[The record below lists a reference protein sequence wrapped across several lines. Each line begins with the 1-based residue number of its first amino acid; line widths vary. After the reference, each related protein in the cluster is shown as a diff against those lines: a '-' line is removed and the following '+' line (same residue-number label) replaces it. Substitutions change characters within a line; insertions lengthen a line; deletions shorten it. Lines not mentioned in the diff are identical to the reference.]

1 MARREFVVA
10 AAILLDARGR
20 VLLVG
25 NDWQGHGNVRYTLPG
40 GVVERYESTLDALTR
55 EVAEETGLVIT
66 RIRHLAYAVH
76 VEDRRRNDRAIS
88 FAFVAEYE
96 GLLNPRDP
104 DGFIVE
110 AKFVH
115 AEEIER
121 TIPIPPLREP
131 LTAYLRDGGTGRF
144 YSYAGWDGR
153 GVRVVDVAPALPEPD
168 DERRGGTRGGG
179 RS

>member
-10 AAILLDARGR
+10 AAILLDSQGR

-40 GVVERYESTLDALTR
+40 GVVERGESTLDALHR
-55 EVAEETGLVIT
+55 EVKEETGLTIT

-76 VEDRRRNDRAIS
+76 VEDQRRNDRAVS
-88 FAFVAEYE
+88 FAFVADYD

-110 AKFVH
+110 ARFFPADEV
-115 AEEIER
+115 ES

-131 LTAYLRDGGTGRF
+131 LVRYLRDWKAGRF
-144 YSYAGWDGR
+144 YAYAGWDGR
-153 GVRVVDVAPALPEPD
+153 GVRSVDAQD
-168 DERRGGTRGGG
+168 
-179 RS
+179 

>member
-10 AAILLDARGR
+10 AAILLDRHGR

-25 NDWQGHGNVRYTLPG
+25 NDWQGFGNVRYTLPG
-40 GVVERYESTLDALTR
+40 GVVERGESTLDALVR
-55 EVAEETGLVIT
+55 EVKEETGLLIT

-76 VEDRRRNDRAIS
+76 VEDLRRNDRAVS
-88 FAFVAEYE
+88 FVFAAEYD

-110 AKFVH
+110 ARFFPV
-115 AEEIER
+115 EEVEQL
-121 TIPIPPLREP
+121 IPIPPLREP
-131 LTAYLRDGGTGRF
+131 LAAYLREREPGRF

-153 GVRVVDVAPALPEPD
+153 GAKSA
-168 DERRGGTRGGG
+168 
-179 RS
+179 

>member
-25 NDWQGHGNVRYTLPG
+25 NDWQGFGNVRYTLPG
-40 GVVERYESTLDALTR
+40 GVVERGEQAPDALIR
-55 EVAEETGLVIT
+55 EVKEETGLNIT
-66 RIRHLAYAVH
+66 RIKHLAYAVH
-76 VEDRRRNDRAIS
+76 VEDMRRNDRAVS
-88 FAFVAEYE
+88 FAFLAEYD

-110 AKFVH
+110 ARFVPV
-115 AEEIER
+115 EEVAQLV
-121 TIPIPPLREP
+121 PIPPLRDP
-131 LTAYLRDGGTGRF
+131 LTAYLRDAQAGRF

-153 GVRVVDVAPALPEPD
+153 GEHHV
-168 DERRGGTRGGG
+168 
-179 RS
+179 

>member
-25 NDWQGHGNVRYTLPG
+25 NDWQGYGNVRWTLPG
-40 GVVERYESTLDALTR
+40 GVVERGESTLDALSR
-55 EVAEETGLVIT
+55 EVREETGLTIT
-66 RIRHLAYAVH
+66 AIQHLAYAVH
-76 VEDRRRNDRAIS
+76 VEDERRNDRAVS
-88 FAFVAEYE
+88 FAFLAAYD

-110 AKFVH
+110 ARFVPVD
-115 AEEIER
+115 EVER
-121 TIPIPPLREP
+121 IIPIAPLRHP
-131 LTAYLRDGGTGRF
+131 LANYLRDRVAGRF

-153 GVRVVDVAPALPEPD
+153 GLKSVE
-168 DERRGGTRGGG
+168 
-179 RS
+179 

>member
-25 NDWQGHGNVRYTLPG
+25 NDWQGYGNVRWTLPG
-40 GVVERYESTLDALTR
+40 GVVERGESTLDALRR
-55 EVAEETGLVIT
+55 EVREETGLEIT
-66 RIRHLAYAVH
+66 GIEHLAYAVH
-76 VEDRRRNDRAIS
+76 VEDQRRNDRAVS
-88 FAFVAEYE
+88 FAFLARYD

-110 AKFVH
+110 ARFVP
-115 AEEIER
+115 ADEVEQI
-121 TIPIPPLREP
+121 IPLAPLRAP
-131 LTAYLRDGGTGRF
+131 LVAYLRDRLAGRF

-153 GVRVVDVAPALPEPD
+153 GAASV
-168 DERRGGTRGGG
+168 G
-179 RS
+179 